1 MGEQGGPWCF
11 SSPAPGGGPEGGCA
25 AGQSLADTG
34 LHDGDSAGQR
44 VEGHLGGCPAT
55 ERGRGGLP
63 RPRLLRR
70 LTVLCAE
77 SLSRVRLFATPWT
90 AARQAPLFVGIL

>member
-1 MGEQGGPWCF
+1 MSREGLGVSPLLPWAGAPRAAVLQDSPWRTRGCTMGTRQGRG
-11 SSPAPGGGPEGGCA
+11 
-25 AGQSLADTG
+25 
-34 LHDGDSAGQR
+34 
-44 VEGHLGGCPAT
+44 VEGHLGGCPAA

-77 SLSRVRLFATPWT
+77 SLSCVRLFATPWT